1 MFTLEARPLPDSP
14 DFAEAGG
21 AFVTCYQRPGFA
33 DEPLR
38 RASEFIRRQGWE
50 VVAVED
56 EPEQVKRDFAPDAEH
71 FDQAL
76 VDDEVYVFN
85 QWPVDDTDGLTRH

>member
-1 MFTLEARPLPDSP
+1 
-14 DFAEAGG
+14 
-21 AFVTCYQRPGFA
+21 
-33 DEPLR
+33 
-38 RASEFIRRQGWE
+38 
-50 VVAVED
+50 VED